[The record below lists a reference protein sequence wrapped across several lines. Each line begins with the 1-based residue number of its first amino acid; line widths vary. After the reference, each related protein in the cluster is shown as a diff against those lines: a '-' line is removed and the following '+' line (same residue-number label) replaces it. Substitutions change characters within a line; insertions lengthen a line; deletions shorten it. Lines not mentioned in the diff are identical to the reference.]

1 MAHFGVLCPPL
12 EGHLGPMIALSR
24 ELFQRRHRITFFS
37 IPDAEARIAHA
48 GFDFH
53 TIGFSDWPI
62 GSLTQVLQPVGK
74 SSGVSGF
81 RATLKA
87 YQRLMETV
95 YREVPPAIKTLG
107 IEMLITDQTERIG
120 RTIAEISGTPF
131 ITVCNAMALN
141 REIEIPPFFTLW
153 DYKQTW
159 RARIR
164 NQFGHQIYDRLSKP
178 MQDTINTYRREK
190 GLPQHHIVDDSFSP
204 LAQISQQPKVFDF
217 PRTNLPQHFHY
228 VGPMRTEEPSSIP
241 FPYGKLTGQPLIYAS
256 IGTIQSRSI
265 GIFQKIA
272 EACTGLNVQLVLSL
286 GGNLSVDDLPSLPGK
301 PLIVD
306 YAPQADLLSRAKL
319 CITHAG
325 LNTTLEALT
334 HGVPLIAI
342 PITNDQPGVAA
353 RIAYTGTG
361 EVIPLPKL
369 NSSDLRKA
377 IERVLTQDSYRL
389 AALKIGDQIQLSG
402 GVTCA
407 ADIVEAVASTM
418 SATSP
423 ILKKSGKLL

>member
-24 ELFQRRHRITFFS
+24 ELFHRRHRITFFS
-37 IPDAEARIAHA
+37 IPDAEARIAKE
-48 GFDFH
+48 GLDFH

-62 GSLTQVLQPVGK
+62 GSLAQVLQPVGK

-81 RATLKA
+81 RATLRA

-120 RTIAEISGTPF
+120 RTIAEVTGTPF

-153 DYKQTW
+153 NYKQTW

-164 NQFGHQIYDRLSKP
+164 NQFGYQLYDRLSKP
-178 MQDTINTYRREK
+178 MQDTINAYRREQ
-190 GLPQHHIVDDSFSP
+190 GLPQHHIVDNSFSP
-204 LAQISQQPKVFDF
+204 LAQISQQPKGFDF
-217 PRTNLPQHFHY
+217 PRTNLPRSFHY
-228 VGPMRTEEPSSIP
+228 VGPMRTSEPASIP
-241 FPYGKLTGQPLIYAS
+241 FPYKKLTGQPLIYAS

-265 GIFQKIA
+265 GIFHTIA
-272 EACTGLNVQLVLSL
+272 EACTEQNVQLILSL
-286 GGNLSVDDLPSLPGK
+286 GGNLSVDDLTPLPGN
-301 PLIVD
+301 PIVVQ
-306 YAPQADLLSRAKL
+306 YAPQAELLNRAKL

-361 EVIPLPKL
+361 EVIPLKKL
-369 NSSDLRKA
+369 NSSDLRKV
-377 IERVLTQDSYRL
+377 IERVLTQNSYRQ
-389 AALKIGDQIQLSG
+389 AALRMGDQIQQSG
-402 GVTCA
+402 GVTRA
-407 ADIVEAVASTM
+407 ADIVEEVTSTM
-418 SATSP
+418 SVAS
-423 ILKKSGKLL
+423 LRK